1 MDVKQMGYIDVGW
14 IKFDQD
20 RIQCRVWSV
29 RFLMRERIKLMALP
43 HRTDKPDIAYDT
55 NICGKYTQTECAKM
69 GGVARY
75 LLSFQSK

>member
-1 MDVKQMGYIDVGW
+1 
-14 IKFDQD
+14 
-20 RIQCRVWSV
+20 
-29 RFLMRERIKLMALP
+29 MRERIKLMALP

-75 LLSFQSK
+75 LLSFQSKQCEKGQGEAEQGNFPDDRGTEMFNP